1 MLRTFRRSF
10 PLLPSVSV
18 SPSPSDRPFPFTSL
32 LLTRYYERVESVAQ
46 ILSSG
51 RKARYRKGTYT
62 YDYVHPVV
70 AINSRRVTFVG
81 FVNYRFKREDRVM
94 KVRGGYRYSIGM
106 RAYGKREKGRTVA
119 FPVRRGSSRIRKSRE
134 SVWYDGWR
142 ETNVRLV
149 TRVRI
154 YVITKTRIITVNSFP
169 EDVTAI
175 TYHFR
180 GKILPDI
187 RSLGSLLLIFLFPSF
202 AIGLS
207 LKSIFFFS
215 FRFFFKALHR
225 RPGGSRQK
233 SR

>member
-1 MLRTFRRSF
+1 
-10 PLLPSVSV
+10 
-18 SPSPSDRPFPFTSL
+18 
-32 LLTRYYERVESVAQ
+32 
-46 ILSSG
+46 
-51 RKARYRKGTYT
+51 
-62 YDYVHPVV
+62 
-70 AINSRRVTFVG
+70 
-81 FVNYRFKREDRVM
+81 M
-94 KVRGGYRYSIGM
+94 KVRDRYRYSIGM
-106 RAYGKREKGRTVA
+106 RAYGKREKGRTVV
-119 FPVRRGSSRIRKSRE
+119 FSFVEDPRE
-134 SVWYDGWR
+134 YENLVNRCGTMGGDG
-142 ETNVRLV
+142 NVRLV

-215 FRFFFKALHR
+215 FRFIFKPLHR
-225 RPGGSRQK
+225 RGRESTKVPITVACCADSYT
-233 SR
+233 SS